1 MFEQEL
7 YNQETPAA
15 PTQEGDLFHKYEIKP
30 WEFSPRI
37 YKIIGVAALA
47 NLLFFTG
54 VAQTNVMTM
63 RGCESPFVGRVCQV
77 LDMAYVGTVLFGT
90 EREYVDVA
98 YEKTDLGDAEI
109 TFISMDRNEPMF
121 EYPPGYFQPEPEQP
135 IDPLTGFSTS
145 GTEYAPGI
153 HSNPTLGN
161 NIPPQRLPKYNR
173 EATTGEAEGWGT
185 PAGNNP
191 TITRDKNGKLG
202 NGKTGNA
209 NSENNDTAETPK
221 VDPTDPVGGVEVN
234 KRPYTDLGKV
244 VIGLLENDAIKLG
257 DEFQI
262 RGKGKLTK
270 EGRLDPKTFRYTETK
285 VSNPEMLA
293 VLKRSFEAISES
305 GHLKYLELLSGKD
318 LEIDLRQDQA
328 TLSAIIQ
335 SELESDTR
343 ARSITSGLSS
353 VLSLAVYKK
362 TEAVALMEKE
372 NDPTKVTELLD
383 DKDDLELLRNVS
395 ITSDG
400 KKIVIKFL
408 VPQPTAQKMIERKL
422 DDLKKEKAAE
432 QKPNGNAGIRP
443 GNNTAVK

>member
-109 TFISMDRNEPMF
+109 TFISMDRNEPLF
-121 EYPPGYFQPEPEQP
+121 EYPPGYFQPEPETV
-135 IDPLTGFSTS
+135 IDPLTGFSAS
-145 GTEYAPGI
+145 GTEFAPGI
-153 HSNPTLGN
+153 PSNPTLGK
-161 NIPPQRLPKYNR
+161 IPAPKYPKYNPK
-173 EATTGEAEGWGT
+173 ATKGEAEGWGDDD
-185 PAGNNP
+185 GGENP
-191 TITRDKNGKLG
+191 PLGKGKNGKLG
-202 NGKTGNA
+202 NGKTGDA
-209 NSENNDTAETPK
+209 ENNNTAETPK
-221 VDPTDPVGGVEVN
+221 VDPTDPVEGVKVN

-244 VIGLLENDAIKLG
+244 VIGLIADDAIKLG

-285 VSNPEMLA
+285 VPNPEMLA

-328 TLSAIIQ
+328 NLSAIIQ

-343 ARSITSGLSS
+343 ARSITSGLSVLLS
-353 VLSLAVYKK
+353 VAVSKK

-372 NDPTKVTELLD
+372 NDPTKATELLD
-383 DKDDLELLRNVS
+383 DKDDLELLKNVS

-432 QKPNGNAGIRP
+432 QKPIGNAGIRS
-443 GNNTAVK
+443 GNNSAVK